1 MEHVDDRAYNWAA
14 ENAPWLLVII
24 VVISVVGWGLR
35 ILNDIS
41 PTIRKILGPL
51 GRHWAERSARRFIR
65 TGADYENMSK
75 QILYLFARVHYLEY
89 NSQLDHQYLVAD
101 AEWHKEADFALAGNP
116 VILPSRVS
124 YLEFRKEYQER
135 FPYRK
140 PDTPGELI

>member
-1 MEHVDDRAYNWAA
+1 
-14 ENAPWLLVII
+14 
-24 VVISVVGWGLR
+24 
-35 ILNDIS
+35 
-41 PTIRKILGPL
+41 
-51 GRHWAERSARRFIR
+51 
-65 TGADYENMSK
+65 MSK

-116 VILPSRVS
+116 VILPSRAS

-140 PDTPGELI
+140 PDTSGELI